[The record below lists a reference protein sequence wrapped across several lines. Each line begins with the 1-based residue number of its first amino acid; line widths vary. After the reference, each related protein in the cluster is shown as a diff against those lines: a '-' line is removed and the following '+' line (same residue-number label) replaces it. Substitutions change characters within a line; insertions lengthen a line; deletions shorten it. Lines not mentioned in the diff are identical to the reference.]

1 MMLLIQRNIHKLLF
15 FFLTVKEIAQG
26 QNKENNNEKK
36 PCILFV
42 MLDYGMIS
50 KVG

>member
-1 MMLLIQRNIHKLLF
+1 MMLLIQRNIHKLF

-36 PCILFV
+36 PCILVV